1 MLAAPGFPALPVLP
15 ACQLKRWQHCWQ
27 LWFFGLIRKVDSIH
41 KGGRSI
47 TMADSTH
54 YEPNR
59 RNALM
64 STREYTLATLVALLL
79 LGGVAHGQEKE
90 KSPSLTQR
98 FDRFRRNLF
107 GGDDDTR
114 VTQDPRGATQS
125 PRSRAGAPPRD
136 RITGVPD
143 WPGQG
148 TPSRVGPPRSNM
160 ARPAQPPRT
169 GSGNSGF
176 PSEMTMPG
184 SSGEL
189 PLADQGGSMM
199 PASGT
204 PAGSSRR
211 TAQPGYERQT
221 PPMEA
226 QPMAPPAQE
235 LTTQSSPQARMERP
249 AAVASRPS
257 EPQHVPASSMPAAN
271 ELVPPARP
279 VEMERVAAA
288 PSATNPSNTNP
299 TGAETVAAPATTE
312 TATSQPARTSR
323 ATRGNSLEERLA
335 SARRAGSSRL
345 LSGAG
350 TATSSSSTT
359 ESTEAGADEP
369 AAIDE
374 SSTTEGE
381 QPSSDATDTSSSD
394 TENTAGETAPADE
407 QSPTR
412 ETRPSRRATTNASP
426 ASETVQNRSRR
437 GAGRSSPAASASV
450 ESTSDT
456 NAGTTTSS
464 AKREST
470 AAAASA
476 APSEADAEAAGPD
489 VLVTR
494 QSPAISVETVGPRK
508 IKVDMPAAYR
518 IVVKNSGAIA
528 AEGLLVTVRVPEG
541 AELVGS
547 QAGVGSVRPAKS
559 IDRGAGVEW
568 LVDSLGAHSETSMT
582 LRLVPKKSRPI
593 ELGVE
598 WSLSPVA
605 VNTMVEVQ
613 EPKLLMSL
621 VGPEEV
627 YFGKRDSYK
636 LTLTNPGTGDA
647 EHVVVRLLPTTPGD
661 TQAVI
666 HEVGT
671 LRAGGSKVVELEL
684 TARQQ
689 GTLRL
694 RAEATA
700 DGSLTAAVDEEVL
713 VRRADLKVEV
723 EGPQLLYAGTA
734 GTYTVRVSNPGN
746 AAAQNVKLA
755 AILPA
760 GATFVSGSDG
770 ATVAEDATRTEWS
783 SATLRPGAEWVVTY
797 RCELTAAGNATTQ
810 IVATADEELE
820 NSFSLTTE
828 VEALADLSLEVKD
841 PSGPVPVGQEAVYEI
856 HIHNRGT
863 KSAAGIGVVAFF
875 SRGIEPMQIEGGKH
889 HVGPGRITFAPLAS
903 IGAGQEIVL
912 TIKAQAQ
919 QSGNHLFRAEVQ
931 CAELETK
938 LSAEETTRF
947 YGDGAAAKPRRGSAP
962 APGPED
968 ADASNE
974 DATGAAH
981 ESESAGE
988 GDGSYWT
995 APDADTSGAGP
1006 VDESSADADT
1016 LVPEETSP

>member
-1 MLAAPGFPALPVLP
+1 
-15 ACQLKRWQHCWQ
+15 
-27 LWFFGLIRKVDSIH
+27 
-41 KGGRSI
+41 
-47 TMADSTH
+47 MADSTH

-64 STREYTLATLVALLL
+64 STREYTLAALVALLL

-107 GGDDDTR
+107 GGDDATR
-114 VTQDPRGATQS
+114 VTQEPRAATQS
-125 PRSRAGAPPRD
+125 PRSRSGAPPRD

-148 TPSRVGPPRSNM
+148 TPSRVGAPRPNGS
-160 ARPAQPPRT
+160 RPAQPPRM
-169 GSGNSGF
+169 GSAGSNV
-176 PSEMTMPG
+176 PSEMMMPG
-184 SSGEL
+184 GGGEM
-189 PLADQGGSMM
+189 PLAGNAGSM
-199 PASGT
+199 PPSGAA
-204 PAGSSRR
+204 AGSSRR
-211 TAQPGYERQT
+211 TAQPGYERQM

-235 LTTQSSPQARMERP
+235 LTTQSSPPARMEQP
-249 AAVASRPS
+249 AAMASRPS
-257 EPQHVPASSMPAAN
+257 EPQPAAAASMPAAS

-279 VEMERVAAA
+279 VESESVAAA
-288 PSATNPSNTNP
+288 PPATNPS
-299 TGAETVAAPATTE
+299 GDETIAVPATTE
-312 TATSQPARTSR
+312 AVPSPAARTAR
-323 ATRGNSLEERLA
+323 ATRGSSLEERLA

-350 TATSSSSTT
+350 TTT
-359 ESTEAGADEP
+359 PSGGTAESNAADADEP
-369 AAIDE
+369 AANDE
-374 SSTTEGE
+374 SATTESE
-381 QPSSDATDTSSSD
+381 PPSGASTDTPSSD
-394 TENTAGETAPADE
+394 TEGDASDTTSGDE
-407 QSPTR
+407 ESSSSGNQEATSSGRTNSRESHSP
-412 ETRPSRRATTNASP
+412 RRAASTSDA

-437 GAGRSSPAASASV
+437 STGRSSHTANASSASV
-450 ESTSDT
+450 PDNSATATASS
-456 NAGTTTSS
+456 GTQ
-464 AKREST
+464 EST
-470 AAAASA
+470 AAPAST
-476 APSEADAEAAGPD
+476 SRSDADAETAGPD

-494 QSPAISVETVGPRK
+494 QSPVISVDTVGPRK

-528 AEGLLVTVRVPEG
+528 AEGLLITVRVPEG

-568 LVDSLGAHSETSMT
+568 LVDSLGARSETSMT

-734 GTYTVRVSNPGN
+734 GTYTVHVSNPGN

-770 ATVAEDATRTEWS
+770 ATVAEDAKRTEWS

-797 RCELTAAGNATTQ
+797 RCELTAAGSATTQ

-820 NSFSLTTE
+820 NSISLTTE

-841 PSGPVPVGQEAVYEI
+841 PAGPVPVGQEAVYEI

-919 QSGNHLFRAEVQ
+919 QPGNHLFRAEVQ

-968 ADASNE
+968 ADASSE

-981 ESESAGE
+981 KSESAGD
-988 GDGSYWT
+988 GDGSYWP

>member
-1 MLAAPGFPALPVLP
+1 
-15 ACQLKRWQHCWQ
+15 
-27 LWFFGLIRKVDSIH
+27 
-41 KGGRSI
+41 
-47 TMADSTH
+47 
-54 YEPNR
+54 
-59 RNALM
+59 
-64 STREYTLATLVALLL
+64 
-79 LGGVAHGQEKE
+79 
-90 KSPSLTQR
+90 
-98 FDRFRRNLF
+98 
-107 GGDDDTR
+107 
-114 VTQDPRGATQS
+114 
-125 PRSRAGAPPRD
+125 
-136 RITGVPD
+136 
-143 WPGQG
+143 
-148 TPSRVGPPRSNM
+148 
-160 ARPAQPPRT
+160 
-169 GSGNSGF
+169 
-176 PSEMTMPG
+176 
-184 SSGEL
+184 
-189 PLADQGGSMM
+189 
-199 PASGT
+199 
-204 PAGSSRR
+204 
-211 TAQPGYERQT
+211 
-221 PPMEA
+221 
-226 QPMAPPAQE
+226 
-235 LTTQSSPQARMERP
+235 
-249 AAVASRPS
+249 
-257 EPQHVPASSMPAAN
+257 MPAAN

-279 VEMERVAAA
+279 VEMEPVAAA
-288 PSATNPSNTNP
+288 PSATNPSNTNS
-299 TGAETVAAPATTE
+299 TDAETVAAPATTE
-312 TATSQPARTSR
+312 TVASQPARTSR

-350 TATSSSSTT
+350 TATSSSNTT
-359 ESTEAGADEP
+359 ESTEAGVDEP
-369 AAIDE
+369 AAIEE
-374 SSTTEGE
+374 SSTTESE

-394 TENTAGETAPADE
+394 TENTAGATAPASE
-407 QSPTR
+407 QASSTR
-412 ETRPSRRATTNASP
+412 ETRSSRRATTNASA

-437 GAGRSSPAASASV
+437 GAGRSSHTASASV
-450 ESTSDT
+450 ASTPDNSSTASSDR
-456 NAGTTTSS
+456 
-464 AKREST
+464 REST
-470 AAAASA
+470 AAAAST
-476 APSEADAEAAGPD
+476 SRNEAEAEAAGPD

-528 AEGLLVTVRVPEG
+528 AAGLLVTVRVPEG

-734 GTYTVRVSNPGN
+734 GTYTVHVSNPGN

-770 ATVAEDATRTEWS
+770 ATVAEDSKRTEWS

-875 SRGIEPMQIEGGKH
+875 SRGIEPVQIEGGKH

-919 QSGNHLFRAEVQ
+919 QPGNHLFRAEVQ

-947 YGDGAAAKPRRGSAP
+947 YGDGAAAKPRRRSAP

-968 ADASNE
+968 ADASSE

-988 GDGSYWT
+988 GDGSYWP

>member
-1 MLAAPGFPALPVLP
+1 
-15 ACQLKRWQHCWQ
+15 
-27 LWFFGLIRKVDSIH
+27 
-41 KGGRSI
+41 
-47 TMADSTH
+47 MADSTH

-64 STREYTLATLVALLL
+64 STREYALATLVALLM

-107 GGDDDTR
+107 GGDDATR
-114 VTQDPRGATQS
+114 VTQG
-125 PRSRAGAPPRD
+125 PRSRPTGPNRD

-148 TPSRVGPPRSNM
+148 APSRVGPPRPNTS
-160 ARPAQPPRT
+160 RPAQPPRI
-169 GSGNSGF
+169 GSSRPNV

-184 SSGEL
+184 GGEM
-189 PLADQGGSMM
+189 PLAGNAGSMM
-199 PASGT
+199 PPSGA

-211 TAQPGYERQT
+211 TAQPGYERQSS
-221 PPMEA
+221 PLEA
-226 QPMAPPAQE
+226 QNMAPPAQE
-235 LTTQSSPQARMERP
+235 LATPSSPQARMERP

-257 EPQHVPASSMPAAN
+257 EPRAPLAGTPESTDSMPAA
-271 ELVPPARP
+271 PPTKTEPVASAP
-279 VEMERVAAA
+279 VEANPHGDEPLATLETPAAA
-288 PSATNPSNTNP
+288 PSQT
-299 TGAETVAAPATTE
+299 
-312 TATSQPARTSR
+312 ARTAR
-323 ATRGNSLEERLA
+323 ATRGSSLEERLA

-350 TATSSSSTT
+350 AATPSGGTAESST
-359 ESTEAGADEP
+359 ADADEP
-369 AAIDE
+369 AASDE
-374 SSTTEGE
+374 SSATASE
-381 QPSSDATDTSSSD
+381 QPASESSDTQSSDAESAQSD
-394 TENTAGETAPADE
+394 TASGVEEASSAGDHE
-407 QSPTR
+407 
-412 ETRPSRRATTNASP
+412 TTNPSHTNPRESQSSRERRPAATSDAASD
-426 ASETVQNRSRR
+426 AVGNRSRR
-437 GAGRSSPAASASV
+437 GTGRSSPTASASV
-450 ESTSDT
+450 ESTPDASAT
-456 NAGTTTSS
+456 ATASS
-464 AKREST
+464 GARES
-470 AAAASA
+470 ASA
-476 APSEADAEAAGPD
+476 ERPEAEAETAGPD

-494 QSPAISVETVGPRK
+494 QSPVIGVDTVGPRK

-700 DGSLTAAVDEEVL
+700 DGSLSAAVDEEVL

-734 GTYTVRVSNPGN
+734 GTYTVHVSNPGN

-770 ATVAEDATRTEWS
+770 ATVAEDAKRTEWS

-797 RCELTAAGNATTQ
+797 RCELSAAGSATTQ
-810 IVATADEELE
+810 IVATADEDLE
-820 NSFSLTTE
+820 NSMSLTTE

-919 QSGNHLFRAEVQ
+919 QPGNHLFRAEVQ
-931 CAELETK
+931 CVELETK

-947 YGDGAAAKPRRGSAP
+947 YGDGAVAKPRRGSG
-962 APGPED
+962 PGPED
-968 ADASNE
+968 AEASSDE
-974 DATGAAH
+974 VPASTH
-981 ESESAGE
+981 ESDKAGE
-988 GDGSYWT
+988 GDGSYWPN
-995 APDADTSGAGP
+995 PDAAGAGP
-1006 VDESSADADT
+1006 ADEGSADADT

>member
-1 MLAAPGFPALPVLP
+1 
-15 ACQLKRWQHCWQ
+15 
-27 LWFFGLIRKVDSIH
+27 
-41 KGGRSI
+41 
-47 TMADSTH
+47 
-54 YEPNR
+54 
-59 RNALM
+59 
-64 STREYTLATLVALLL
+64 
-79 LGGVAHGQEKE
+79 
-90 KSPSLTQR
+90 
-98 FDRFRRNLF
+98 
-107 GGDDDTR
+107 
-114 VTQDPRGATQS
+114 
-125 PRSRAGAPPRD
+125 
-136 RITGVPD
+136 
-143 WPGQG
+143 
-148 TPSRVGPPRSNM
+148 
-160 ARPAQPPRT
+160 
-169 GSGNSGF
+169 
-176 PSEMTMPG
+176 
-184 SSGEL
+184 
-189 PLADQGGSMM
+189 
-199 PASGT
+199 
-204 PAGSSRR
+204 
-211 TAQPGYERQT
+211 
-221 PPMEA
+221 
-226 QPMAPPAQE
+226 
-235 LTTQSSPQARMERP
+235 
-249 AAVASRPS
+249 
-257 EPQHVPASSMPAAN
+257 
-271 ELVPPARP
+271 
-279 VEMERVAAA
+279 
-288 PSATNPSNTNP
+288 
-299 TGAETVAAPATTE
+299 
-312 TATSQPARTSR
+312 
-323 ATRGNSLEERLA
+323 
-335 SARRAGSSRL
+335 
-345 LSGAG
+345 
-350 TATSSSSTT
+350 
-359 ESTEAGADEP
+359 
-369 AAIDE
+369 
-374 SSTTEGE
+374 
-381 QPSSDATDTSSSD
+381 
-394 TENTAGETAPADE
+394 
-407 QSPTR
+407 
-412 ETRPSRRATTNASP
+412 
-426 ASETVQNRSRR
+426 
-437 GAGRSSPAASASV
+437 
-450 ESTSDT
+450 
-456 NAGTTTSS
+456 
-464 AKREST
+464 
-470 AAAASA
+470 
-476 APSEADAEAAGPD
+476 

-494 QSPAISVETVGPRK
+494 QSPVISVDTVGPRK

-528 AEGLLVTVRVPEG
+528 AEGVLVTVRVPEG

-559 IDRGAGVEW
+559 NDRGAGVEW
-568 LVDSLGAHSETSMT
+568 LVDSLGAGSETSMT

-613 EPKLLMSL
+613 EPKLLMNL

-627 YFGKRDSYK
+627 HFGKRDSYK

-700 DGSLTAAVDEEVL
+700 DGSLTASVDEEVL

-723 EGPQLLYAGTA
+723 EGPQLLFAGTA
-734 GTYTVRVSNPGN
+734 GTYTVHVSNPGN

-770 ATVAEDATRTEWS
+770 ATVAEDAKRTEWS

-797 RCELTAAGNATTQ
+797 RCELSAAGSATTQ

-820 NSFSLTTE
+820 NSMSLTTE

-919 QSGNHLFRAEVQ
+919 QAGNHLFRAEVQ
-931 CAELETK
+931 CEELETK

-947 YGDGAAAKPRRGSAP
+947 YGDGAAAKPRRGSTP

-968 ADASNE
+968 ADDSGD
-974 DATGAAH
+974 DAPQANRDG
-981 ESESAGE
+981 EQAGE
-988 GDGSYWT
+988 ENGSYWP
-995 APDADTSGAGP
+995 AADGDAAGAGP
-1006 VDESSADADT
+1006 VDEGSVDADT

>member
-1 MLAAPGFPALPVLP
+1 
-15 ACQLKRWQHCWQ
+15 
-27 LWFFGLIRKVDSIH
+27 
-41 KGGRSI
+41 
-47 TMADSTH
+47 
-54 YEPNR
+54 
-59 RNALM
+59 M
-64 STREYTLATLVALLL
+64 STREYALATLVALLM

-107 GGDDDTR
+107 GGDDATR
-114 VTQDPRGATQS
+114 VTQE
-125 PRSRAGAPPRD
+125 PRSRSGAPPRD

-148 TPSRVGPPRSNM
+148 APSRVGPPRPNT
-160 ARPAQPPRT
+160 ARPAQHPRM
-169 GSGNSGF
+169 GSASPNV

-184 SSGEL
+184 GGGEM
-189 PLADQGGSMM
+189 PRAGNGGSMM
-199 PASGT
+199 PPSGA

-211 TAQPGYERQT
+211 TAQPGYERQMSPT
-221 PPMEA
+221 EA

-235 LTTQSSPQARMERP
+235 LTAQSSPPARMERP
-249 AAVASRPS
+249 AAVVSRPG
-257 EPQHVPASSMPAAN
+257 EPQVPASSVPAAN
-271 ELVPPARP
+271 DLVPLARS
-279 VEMERVAAA
+279 VESEPVAA
-288 PSATNPSNTNP
+288 ATNPS
-299 TGAETVAAPATTE
+299 GDETLVAPATTE
-312 TATSQPARTSR
+312 AAPSQPARTAR
-323 ATRGNSLEERLA
+323 ATRGSSLEERLA

-350 TATSSSSTT
+350 AATPSEGSAESTTTEAEEPGASDESSATESEQSSSESSDTQSSETESAPSDTTSGGDEAASGDDQATTSSSRT
-359 ESTEAGADEP
+359 
-369 AAIDE
+369 
-374 SSTTEGE
+374 
-381 QPSSDATDTSSSD
+381 
-394 TENTAGETAPADE
+394 N
-407 QSPTR
+407 TR
-412 ETRPSRRATTNASP
+412 ESHSPRRSAATSEAASD
-426 ASETVQNRSRR
+426 TVQNRSRR
-437 GAGRSSPAASASV
+437 GTGRSSPAASASV
-450 ESTSDT
+450 ESTPDN
-456 NAGTTTSS
+456 NAAATASSGT
-464 AKREST
+464 REST
-470 AAAASA
+470 DAAASSA
-476 APSEADAEAAGPD
+476 RPVADAETAGPD

-494 QSPAISVETVGPRK
+494 QSPVISVDTVGPRK

-528 AEGLLVTVRVPEG
+528 AKGLLVTVRVPEG

-568 LVDSLGAHSETSMT
+568 LVDSLGARSETSMT

-613 EPKLLMSL
+613 EPKLLMNL

-713 VRRADLKVEV
+713 VRRADLKLEV

-734 GTYTVRVSNPGN
+734 GTYTVHVSNPGN

-770 ATVAEDATRTEWS
+770 ATVAKDAKRTEWS
-783 SATLRPGAEWVVTY
+783 SASLRPGAEWVVTY
-797 RCELTAAGNATTQ
+797 RCELTAAGSATTQ

-820 NSFSLTTE
+820 NSMSLTTE

-903 IGAGQEIVL
+903 IGAGQEVVL

-919 QSGNHLFRAEVQ
+919 QPGNHLFRVEVQ

-947 YGDGAAAKPRRGSAP
+947 YGDGAAAKPRRGSVP
-962 APGPED
+962 GPGPED
-968 ADASNE
+968 AEASNE
-974 DATGAAH
+974 DAPQADH
-981 ESESAGE
+981 ESDKTGE
-988 GDGSYWT
+988 GDGSYWPT
-995 APDADTSGAGP
+995 PDGGAAGAGP
-1006 VDESSADADT
+1006 ADEGSADADT